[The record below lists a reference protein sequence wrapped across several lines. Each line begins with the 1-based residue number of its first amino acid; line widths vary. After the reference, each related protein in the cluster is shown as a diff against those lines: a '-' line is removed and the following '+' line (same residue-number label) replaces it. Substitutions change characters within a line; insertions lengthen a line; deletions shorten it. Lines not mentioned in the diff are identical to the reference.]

1 MTRPSMTRPSMTRP
15 TGSCARYDRMIEAY
29 VDGECPADEAAAL
42 RVHVRDC
49 APCRRRAESLSRL
62 QELVH
67 DSLAAEP
74 APPGLWQKIDEG
86 LDAVEAAP
94 RADRFPRLAPWG
106 GWRRL
111 AAVAA
116 VLVLLVA
123 GALALRPGVS
133 SEQLVVHET
142 VEDFVTFQLSGRPF
156 DSVATDP
163 VAVRAWFADK
173 IQFALPRL
181 MSEVAG
187 YQLVG
192 SRLCWLLDRRLGAFT
207 YRRDDRLMTLY
218 VMDGE
223 GIELADGRFDEA
235 LGAMAARRRVEAYNS
250 LVWRH
255 GDLLFSLVSTAPDD
269 EMTAFAAAVLDGARQ
284 HVERAGAA
292 VPQKAT

>member
-1 MTRPSMTRPSMTRP
+1 MTRP
-15 TGSCARYDRMIEAY
+15 TGSCARYERMIEAY
-29 VDGECPADEAAAL
+29 VDGECPDHEAAGL
-42 RVHVRDC
+42 RAHVRDC
-49 APCRRRAESLSRL
+49 APCRQRAESLSRL

-67 DSLAAEP
+67 DTLASEP
-74 APPGLWQKIDEG
+74 APPGLWQRIDER
-86 LDAVEAAP
+86 LDAGEPTAVIV
-94 RADRFPRLAPWG
+94 RFPRLAPWG
-106 GWRRL
+106 SWRRL

-116 VLVLLVA
+116 VLVLVVA
-123 GALALRPGVS
+123 GALALRPGIT

-163 VAVRAWFADK
+163 LEVRAWFAGK

-181 MSEVAG
+181 KSEAAG
-187 YQLVG
+187 YRLVG

-223 GIELADGRFDEA
+223 GIDLAEGRFDEA
-235 LGAMAARRRVEAYNS
+235 LGAMASRRQVESYNS
-250 LVWRH
+250 LVWHH
-255 GDLLFSLVSTAPDD
+255 GDLLFSLVSTAPDA

-284 HVERAGAA
+284 HVERAGA
-292 VPQKAT
+292 VGPQKAT